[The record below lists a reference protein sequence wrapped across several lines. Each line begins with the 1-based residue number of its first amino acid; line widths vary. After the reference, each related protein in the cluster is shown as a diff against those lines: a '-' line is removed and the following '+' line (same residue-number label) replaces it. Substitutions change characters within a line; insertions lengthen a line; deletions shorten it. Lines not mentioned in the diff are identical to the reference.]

1 MSESGSNI
9 HNLASHTEQSNS
21 VRLIYTMF
29 RDKPN
34 TLCCKLHN
42 GFYLAKVSR
51 SDGLLR
57 FTETDMHSIVRS
69 VLFMHAFEVST
80 SDSMLDM
87 INTGQS
93 KQIKIDDIEIT
104 RPKPLT
110 LRTARYV
117 LDTLFGKNFTMITR
131 HAVNKVMLEYMREW
145 RYFVVGTPIRVPSAN
160 DFIKIYRFANVVSPC
175 YSDVTA
181 FINTNI
187 DDHKVFLQ
195 TAVKRLDRLNEKR
208 NTLKRRAARSTDRN
222 VALVDMMNACE
233 HA

>member
-9 HNLASHTEQSNS
+9 NNLASHTEQSNNM
-21 VRLIYTMF
+21 RLIYTMF

-51 SDGLLR
+51 SDDLLR

-69 VLFMHAFEVST
+69 VLFMYAFEVSPR
-80 SDSMLDM
+80 DSMLDM

-93 KQIKIDDIEIT
+93 MQIKIDDIEIT
-104 RPKPLT
+104 RPKLLT
-110 LRTARYV
+110 ARIIRYV

-131 HAVNKVMLEYMREW
+131 HAVSKVMLEYMREW

-160 DFIKIYRFANVVSPC
+160 DFIKIYRFANVVSPR
-175 YSDVTA
+175 YSDVTH
-181 FINTNI
+181 FINTNL

-208 NTLKRRAARSTDRN
+208 NALKRRAARSANRN
-222 VALVDMMNACE
+222 VTLANMTNASE
-233 HA
+233 HT